1 MWPAG
6 NGVRLGTRVHASL
19 SLGSGS
25 LAAAVRLARVSSS
38 LRFRYPAYPGAAG
51 QPLLQPQA
59 ADTCSA
65 FLAPTTTTVAVAW
78 GLAARPPQ
86 FRTEADI

>member
-38 LRFRYPAYPGAAG
+38 LRFRYPGAAG

-78 GLAARPPQ
+78 GLAARPTQ